1 MTVLLVGWSQ
11 PDEKQNVLRVETA
24 DLTTKSDDII
34 SKSKQH
40 QINTIYV
47 NINTN
52 RSSFYYK
59 EFIRKANEAGIDVHA
74 LEGKPSWGLEANQQS
89 LIDFTKWVERYNGKV
104 SENEKFEG
112 IHLDIQAQ
120 HTEQW
125 DENSKS
131 VIEDWKANLSAFQ
144 NELSDAELTTS
155 VSIPFYLGGF
165 ETPDQPEMP
174 FNEWVIK
181 QFDHTSILAHRDTI
195 EGERGVIAL
204 IKDELKVANELGK
217 KVSVGVTLADTGE
230 DVTSFYEEGT
240 EDMQMHLDVL
250 QKHMKDNPA
259 YTGYSIDQYSYLS
272 TEKENPTTETED
284 TQQETSQSDLV
295 KGTYIWHAS
304 NLIESPDE
312 IIDFAKENNLNF
324 LYTRLDRTKNFSVYK
339 DFVEKAHAAGIE
351 VHAMGGH
358 PTWALQKGEKR
369 MKMFVDYVTNYNASV
384 SKEQQFDGIHLD
396 VEPYT
401 LQEWSE
407 DKNAV
412 MKTWKDNMELFVDEV
427 EQKSNLETSV
437 SLAMWLDDH
446 ETPGQPNLSFSK
458 WVIKQLDHTAI
469 MAFRD
474 SSEGPGGI
482 VDVSKEEVA
491 FANNLGK
498 DIIISVEMQKMEEA
512 PHISFYEE
520 GEEEMVTELDK
531 TENALE
537 ENSSYQGE
545 VVHSYEYWK
554 DAAK

>member
-1 MTVLLVGWSQ
+1 MLLVGWSQ
-11 PDEKQNVLRVETA
+11 PDDKQNVLRVETA
-24 DLTTKSDDII
+24 DLPTETEEII

-40 QINTIYV
+40 DINTIYL

-59 EFIRKANEAGIDVHA
+59 SFIRKANAAGIEVHA
-74 LEGKPSWGLEANQQS
+74 LEGKPSWGLEENQQA
-89 LIDFTKWVERYNGKV
+89 LMDFTKWVEKYNDMV
-104 SENEKFEG
+104 SENEKFAG

-125 DENSKS
+125 EENSKA
-131 VIEDWKANLSAFQ
+131 VLEDWKANLSAFQ
-144 NELSDAELTTS
+144 NEVNDAELTTS
-155 VSIPFYLGGF
+155 ISIPFYLDGV
-165 ETPDQPEMP
+165 ETPNQSETP
-174 FNEWVIK
+174 FQKWIMK
-181 QFDHTSILAHRDTI
+181 QFDHITVLAHRDTI
-195 EGERGVIAL
+195 EGSSGVIAL
-204 IKDELKVANELGK
+204 IKDELEIANELDK
-217 KVSVGVTLADTGE
+217 EVSVGVTLADTGE

-240 EDMQMHLDVL
+240 DDMQMHLHVL
-250 QKHMKDNPA
+250 EKHLKDNPA
-259 YTGYSIDQYSYLS
+259 YIGYSIDQYSYLS
-272 TEKENPTTETED
+272 TEKNNKTTETED
-284 TQQETSQSDLV
+284 NQQPTPSNNV
-295 KGTYIWHAS
+295 RGTYIWHAS

-312 IIDFAKENNLNF
+312 IIEFAKENNLNF

-339 DFVEKAHAAGIE
+339 DFVEKAHEAGIE

-358 PTWALQKGEKR
+358 PIWALQKGEKR
-369 MKMFVDYVTNYNASV
+369 LKMFVDYVTNYNSSV
-384 SKEQQFDGIHLD
+384 SEEQQFDGIHLD

-407 DKNAV
+407 DKKAV
-412 MKTWKDNMELFVDEV
+412 MNTWKDNMELFVDKV
-427 EQKSNLETSV
+427 EDNSNLETSV

-482 VDVSKEEVA
+482 IDVSKEEVA

-498 DIIISVEMQKMEEA
+498 DLVISVEMQEMEET
-512 PHISFYEE
+512 PYISFYEE
-520 GEEEMVTELDK
+520 GEEEMITELDK
-531 TENALE
+531 TEDVLE
-537 ENSSYQGE
+537 DDSSYQGE